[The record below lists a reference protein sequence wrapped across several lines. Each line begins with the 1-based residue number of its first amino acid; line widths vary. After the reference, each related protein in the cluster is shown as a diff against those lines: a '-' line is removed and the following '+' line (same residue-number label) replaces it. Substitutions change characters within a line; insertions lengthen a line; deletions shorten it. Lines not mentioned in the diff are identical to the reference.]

1 MQFQIQI
8 LSISKIPAKT
18 NKQKDYMQL
27 EIAYKDL
34 KDNKVVGKK
43 LTPFYDSA
51 SIYKE
56 LENAETGEVYTITQ
70 EKLPGGDGKD
80 YWTWLKAE
88 KGAAGSTPV
97 AITSAPSTAST
108 QVSKG
113 NYETAEERAKKQVY
127 IVRQS
132 SISNA
137 IDTLSIGSKSVNP
150 DQVIEVAEKY
160 FNYVING
167 KEVPKP
173 TGGEAL
179 LAAMED
185 DIPY

>member
-8 LSISKIPAKT
+8 LSATVESKPTANGGYKV
-18 NKQKDYMQL
+18 N
-27 EIAYKDL
+27 EVAYKDL
-34 KDNKVVGKK
+34 KDNKVAGKK
-43 LTPFYDSA
+43 IMSFGQTAEVFKA
-51 SIYKE
+51 
-56 LENAETGEVYTITQ
+56 LENAQAGEVYTITQ
-70 EKLPGGDGKD
+70 EKLPGKDGKE
-80 YWTWLKAE
+80 YWTWLQAE

-97 AITSAPSTAST
+97 ATTSAPPTAPT

-137 IDTLSIGSKSVNP
+137 IDTLSVGSKSVNP
-150 DQVIEVAEKY
+150 EQVIEVAEKY

-173 TGGEAL
+173 TGTEA